1 MTRGRGRRVGGG
13 REVVSRFTIAACIL
27 LAFLSFSV
35 SAIFT
40 TTGAEHPCVHGNMY
54 VCVCVCM
61 CVVTCMYVCMYVCV
75 CIRAGTILYLTV
87 SIYWP
92 YISQYIDISS

>member
-1 MTRGRGRRVGGG
+1 MRGRGRRGGGG

-40 TTGAEHPCVHGNMY
+40 TTGVEHPCVHGNMY

-61 CVVTCMYVCMYVCV
+61 CVVTCMYVCMCV
-75 CIRAGTILYLTV
+75 Y
-87 SIYWP
+87 
-92 YISQYIDISS
+92 

>member
-1 MTRGRGRRVGGG
+1 MTRGGGRRGGGG

-54 VCVCVCM
+54 VCVCVYVCGN
-61 CVVTCMYVCMYVCV
+61 VHVCMYVCV

-92 YISQYIDISS
+92 YISQYIDILS